1 MGKDICKLRR
11 KQKLNVNNN
20 SNKMTNIFFTNPN
33 LKFEIL
39 NEGLTKVQIDSVI
52 PQDFKG
58 KNDFVQF
65 YLLHNGVCFTEGAE
79 VSTEQFSG
87 EENDEYYE
95 LEVESIYRIDQ
106 IQKIWEA
113 LKERSSEAKKFVE
126 THIPFAGDAAGNDFF
141 IEIPTGIIKYIS
153 WEYDIEE
160 GLIDVANNFKEFC
173 LAIEP
178 LN

>member
-1 MGKDICKLRR
+1 MCKLRK

-20 SNKMTNIFFTNPN
+20 SYKMTNIFFTNPN
-33 LKFEIL
+33 LKFKIL
-39 NEGLTKVQIDSVI
+39 NEGLTKEQIDSVI

-58 KNDFVQF
+58 KDDFVQF
-65 YLLHNGVCFTEGAE
+65 YLMLNGVYFTEGAE
-79 VSTEQFSG
+79 VSTEQFS
-87 EENDEYYE
+87 EEESDEYYE

-106 IQKIWEA
+106 IQKIREA

-126 THIPFAGDAAGNDFF
+126 THFPFGGDAAGNDFF

-160 GLIDVANNFKEFC
+160 GLIDVAPSFKSFC
-173 LAIEP
+173 SIIKP
-178 LN
+178 LEN